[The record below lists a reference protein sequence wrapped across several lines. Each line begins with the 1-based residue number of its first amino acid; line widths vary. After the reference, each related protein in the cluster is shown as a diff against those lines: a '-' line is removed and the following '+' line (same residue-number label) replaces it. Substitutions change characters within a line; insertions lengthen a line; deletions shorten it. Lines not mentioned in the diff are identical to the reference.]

1 MERGVLMSSLSS
13 EDERRPD
20 SGRDPGLRALQAACG
35 GNSWGWGWREKG
47 RIFTEQL
54 GPYLSCFPGRFAEQK
69 ALWRLT
75 SKAKRSSCEYRL
87 Q

>member
-20 SGRDPGLRALQAACG
+20 SGRDPGLRGRKAG
-35 GNSWGWGWREKG
+35 GGGRGGGGGGREKG

-75 SKAKRSSCEYRL
+75 SKAKRSSYEYRL